1 VLGVFAYLRNS
12 FGSLFMVTLPH
23 FWMFSRTP
31 RASILFLGLATG
43 STLTGSWLRLGNS
56 PKFFG
61 ETLVPVVIV
70 VAVGVLIG
78 LWVHSVVAQS
88 HERARLI
95 VELEQTQAELSEAH
109 QRQGA
114 ADERERMARDIH
126 DTLAQGFA
134 SIIVLAEAARAG
146 LDTAE
151 PARSAQQLRS
161 IESTARENLAE
172 ARELVGSAQQQ
183 GQVAA
188 GSVAQTLRRTLDR
201 FAEDTGLA
209 VDADLADIECDQP
222 TRIALLRCTQESLA
236 NVRKH
241 ARASTVGVVLARQP
255 YGVELEVT
263 DDGAGFVVGRVGG
276 VRARRDAQ
284 AAGGAGRGADGDEFG
299 GGRDAGP
306 GDDFDGRSGCSGPRD
321 DGSGG
326 RGCRRPRG
334 FRGGRGGR
342 GDPRGRVRRR
352 RGDGMS
358 GRTLR
363 IVVVDDHTVMR
374 AGVVALLASEPSIE
388 IVGEAGDG
396 QAALEL
402 VAAHEP
408 DVALVDLRMPVLDG
422 VATTTE
428 IVAAHPRTR
437 VLILTTYDTDAE
449 IERGVEAGAIGYL
462 LKDTTREQLVD
473 AIHAAARGETGC

>member
-1 VLGVFAYLRNS
+1 MTTSAGQATDPFWAATMRRWNAVCWVLFAAMAVGLAAMDRPGGSKYWALGLLGLLMLCYAVVDRFPDNPVLRPHTYLLVLVTVLGVFAYLRSS

-31 RASILFLGLATG
+31 RASLLFLGLATG

-146 LDTAE
+146 LDSE
-151 PARSAQQLRS
+151 PARSAQRLRSIQQLRS

-188 GSVAQTLRRTLDR
+188 GSVAQTLRRILDR
-201 FAEDTGLA
+201 FAEDTGLT

-263 DDGAGFVVGRVGG
+263 DDGAGFVVGRSAGFGLDGMRKRLAELGG
-276 VRARRDAQ
+276 ELTVT
-284 AAGGAGRGADGDEFG
+284 
-299 GGRDAGP
+299 
-306 GDDFDGRSGCSGPRD
+306 SS
-321 DGSGG
+321 
-326 RGCRRPRG
+326 
-334 FRGGRGGR
+334 
-342 GDPRGRVRRR
+342 V
-352 RGDGMS
+352 GDG
-358 GRTLR
+358 
-363 IVVVDDHTVMR
+363 
-374 AGVVALLASEPSIE
+374 
-388 IVGEAGDG
+388 
-396 QAALEL
+396 
-402 VAAHEP
+402 
-408 DVALVDLRMPVLDG
+408 
-422 VATTTE
+422 
-428 IVAAHPRTR
+428 TR
-437 VLILTTYDTDAE
+437 VLATISTD
-449 IERGVEAGAIGYL
+449 G
-462 LKDTTREQLVD
+462 VD
-473 AIHAAARGETGC
+473 APAHATTVPADAATPAAGPVEGEATA